1 MKFAD
6 GTTQTTVTIDA
17 SEKAEL
23 VLNSTGK
30 LHEHGGSLGIHRVA
44 IHTDKVNQYAS
55 LVSLGAFSVIAGKG
69 QSKAGFFINIA

>member
-17 SEKAEL
+17 TQKATL

-30 LHEHGGSLGIHRVA
+30 LHEHGGSLAIHRVA

-55 LVSLGAFSVIAGKG
+55 LVSLDAFSVIAGKG
-69 QSKAGFFINIA
+69 SV